1 MRGTEPQVVR
11 DDQDAPAPPT
21 SAPPPGARSR
31 RTASALLV
39 GLALLSLAAPQLAS
53 EEPLV
58 DLRLGSLRIAI
69 PAPVPWSERT
79 VRLDESLRPP
89 SLRHLCGTDL
99 LGRDVL
105 ARLLH
110 GARASLLIG
119 FGATLGALLLGL
131 LLGGTAALR
140 QGPVDLILGRVI
152 EILGCFPPLLLA
164 LCLVAAWGQRGLIPM
179 IVGIAAGRTA
189 AAARFARSE
198 TIRLQGAS
206 FWLAARAT
214 GAGPWQAARRHLLP
228 LLATPLL
235 VQAAFGIAQAVLL
248 ESTLGFLGLGVEP
261 PTPSWGQM
269 IGEGRGMAGAAW
281 WTIAFPAAALA
292 LTLALLLQGGRESVV
307 NEGRS

>member
-1 MRGTEPQVVR
+1 MRGNEPTKVSDGAV
-11 DDQDAPAPPT
+11 APTSHA
-21 SAPPPGARSR
+21 SAPPPESGPR
-31 RTASALLV
+31 RTTAALLL
-39 GLALLSLAAPQLAS
+39 GLALVSLAAPRLAS
-53 EEPLV
+53 EEPLLH
-58 DLRLGSLRIAI
+58 LRLGSLTLSL

-89 SLRHLCGTDL
+89 SLRHFCGTDL

-110 GARASLLIG
+110 GARASLLVG

-131 LLGGTAALR
+131 ALGGTAALR
-140 QGPVDLILGRVI
+140 PGPVDLTLGRVI

-164 LCLVAAWGQRGLIPM
+164 LCLVAASGQRGVLPLIA
-179 IVGIAAGRTA
+179 GIAVGRTA
-189 AAARFARSE
+189 AAARFVRAE
-198 TIRLQGAS
+198 TTRLQAAP
-206 FWLAARAT
+206 FWLAARAS

-269 IGEGRGMAGAAW
+269 IGEGRGMAGVAW
-281 WTIAFPAAALA
+281 WTIAYPAAALA
-292 LTLALLLQGGRESVV
+292 LTLTLLLRLPKVDSRVW
-307 NEGRS
+307 